1 MRTLA
6 ATALTTLA
14 LTSLVA
20 CGNDS
25 KTAADLGCG
34 DGPQIKITETGSKPL
49 EKLELAPQ
57 EGESIELDTT
67 MDMTVSV
74 RADGST
80 VPTDSIPS
88 MTLGMTATVESVTD
102 DEIGMSFEYDKVSV
116 EGDDQ
121 VESELEGLVGTTGTI
136 TTDTN
141 GAYVDG
147 TIEPAP
153 GMDTQM
159 EGVLE
164 QFEQQLANLTVPLPD
179 EAVGQGAT
187 WEVTT
192 PVELNGLEACNSYTY
207 ELTERNG
214 TEYELDVDID
224 QEMAPGPVDQDGV
237 EAKLIE
243 GSTQGSGTTQG
254 NLSMPLTVTGTN
266 EVESSTS
273 MEVEQGD
280 ETQDL
285 ESDIGMSMTVEQRKA
300 SAKSES

>member
-34 DGPQIKITETGSKPL
+34 DDPQIKITETGSKPL

-116 EGDDQ
+116 DGDDQ
-121 VESELEGLVGTTGTI
+121 VESKLEGLIGTTGTI
-136 TTDTN
+136 TTDTT

-164 QFEQQLANLTVPLPD
+164 QFEQHAAVQFERDEVRARDTGVAGSQCVTQQEGRIGREAARAKQLCRIGLRNLAEHVP
-179 EAVGQGAT
+179 VGCGK
-187 WEVTT
+187 
-192 PVELNGLEACNSYTY
+192 
-207 ELTERNG
+207 
-214 TEYELDVDID
+214 
-224 QEMAPGPVDQDGV
+224 PG
-237 EAKLIE
+237 
-243 GSTQGSGTTQG
+243 
-254 NLSMPLTVTGTN
+254 
-266 EVESSTS
+266 
-273 MEVEQGD
+273 
-280 ETQDL
+280 
-285 ESDIGMSMTVEQRKA
+285 
-300 SAKSES
+300 